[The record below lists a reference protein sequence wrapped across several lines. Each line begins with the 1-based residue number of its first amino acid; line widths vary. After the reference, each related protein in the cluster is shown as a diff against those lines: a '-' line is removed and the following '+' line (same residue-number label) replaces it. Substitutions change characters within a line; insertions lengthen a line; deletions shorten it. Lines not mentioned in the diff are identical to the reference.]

1 MGAHTITITVNNLP
15 ATTITEDKVIY
26 VDFPSS
32 FASSIEI
39 QMEIS
44 CQVQNTLGGTPN
56 DYANTCQFISKKRLK
71 IILTTD
77 ERNSAT
83 A

>member
-44 CQVQNTLGGTPN
+44 CQV
-56 DYANTCQFISKKRLK
+56 
-71 IILTTD
+71 
-77 ERNSAT
+77 
-83 A
+83 